1 MFARLS
7 ALGQRQCS
15 AKRSVFGVL
24 GFCIAQVG
32 KGDMEIIWQKV
43 KAALT
48 DLVPVHA
55 YRMWIEP
62 LTLGA
67 VDPDELQIKCPN
79 AFFRRRVQEHF
90 SDLIHHELQKL
101 TGNSMGLRLVVSSGN
116 GGKAHLAEPPVQ
128 LPLPNIHHQPHFGRL
143 LRQDYTFDQFVVG
156 KNNEFAYSAAL
167 SLAMRKS
174 TQQHSLFLLSKTGM
188 GKSHLSQ
195 AIGHQILSE
204 SKAER
209 VYYMT
214 AEDFTNEMVSSFK
227 SNSVGKFKD
236 KYHNECDVLLLE
248 DIHYLSG
255 KERTQIE
262 LAHTLDSLYN
272 ENKKII
278 FSSCCSPT
286 DIPKLNE
293 NLRSRL
299 TCGLISNIDPPD
311 YRMRVKILKK
321 YARDNTW
328 EVPIEVLEFLAT
340 ELTQD
345 VRQLKSGLVGIS
357 SKASLLGSPIDV
369 EMAADVVKNIV
380 RQSQSITI
388 NTIKKLIC
396 KYYNI
401 TQKDL
406 VSRSRKQ
413 ALVRPRQVAIYLSR
427 RYTDQPLQTI
437 GKSFNRYHATALHAI
452 GIVEKGIRQG
462 GPIQRHVEYFCQR
475 LDNGDY

>member
-1 MFARLS
+1 
-7 ALGQRQCS
+7 
-15 AKRSVFGVL
+15 
-24 GFCIAQVG
+24 
-32 KGDMEIIWQKV
+32 
-43 KAALT
+43 
-48 DLVPVHA
+48 
-55 YRMWIEP
+55 
-62 LTLGA
+62 
-67 VDPDELQIKCPN
+67 
-79 AFFRRRVQEHF
+79 
-90 SDLIHHELQKL
+90 
-101 TGNSMGLRLVVSSGN
+101 
-116 GGKAHLAEPPVQ
+116 
-128 LPLPNIHHQPHFGRL
+128 
-143 LRQDYTFDQFVVG
+143 
-156 KNNEFAYSAAL
+156 
-167 SLAMRKS
+167 
-174 TQQHSLFLLSKTGM
+174 M

-195 AIGHQILSE
+195 AIGHQILAE

-214 AEDFTNEMVSSFK
+214 AEDFTDEMVSSFK
-227 SNSVGKFKD
+227 SNSVSKFKD
-236 KYHNECDVLLLE
+236 KYHNGCDVLLLE

-278 FSSCCSPT
+278 FSSCCSPS

-311 YRMRVKILKK
+311 YRVRVKILKK
-321 YARDNTW
+321 YARDNRW
-328 EVPIEVLEFLAT
+328 EVPIEVLEFLAS

-345 VRQLKSGLVGIS
+345 VRQLKSGLVGVS
-357 SKASLLGSPIDV
+357 AKASLLGSPIDI
-369 EMAADVVKNIV
+369 EMAGDVVKNIV

-401 TQKDL
+401 SQKDL

-413 ALVRPRQVAIYLSR
+413 ALVRPRQVAIYLAR
-427 RYTDQPLQTI
+427 RYTDQPLQVI

-452 GIVEKGIRQG
+452 GMVEKGIRQG
-462 GPIQRHVEYFCQR
+462 GLIQRHVEYFCKR

>member
-1 MFARLS
+1 
-7 ALGQRQCS
+7 
-15 AKRSVFGVL
+15 
-24 GFCIAQVG
+24 
-32 KGDMEIIWQKV
+32 MEHIWKKL

-48 DLVPVHA
+48 DLVPPHT

-62 LTLGA
+62 LKLGA
-67 VDPDELQIKCPN
+67 ADSNVLQLKCPN
-79 AFFRRRVQEHF
+79 LFFRRRVQEHF
-90 SDLIHHELQKL
+90 SELMHDQLAKL
-101 TGNSMGLRLVVSSGN
+101 AGSSMELRLIVAN
-116 GGKAHLAEPPVQ
+116 GDGEKAHLPYPPEQ

-167 SLAMRKS
+167 SLAMRKN
-174 TQQHSLFLLSKTGM
+174 THQHSLFLLSKTGM

-204 SKAER
+204 STAER

-214 AEDFTNEMVSSFK
+214 AEDFTNEMVSSYK
-227 SNSVGKFKD
+227 TNSVNQFKA
-236 KYHNECDVLLLE
+236 KYHNGCDVLLLE
-248 DIHYLSG
+248 DVHYLSG

-278 FSSCCSPT
+278 FSSCCSPS

-299 TCGLISNIDPPD
+299 TCGLISNIEPPD

-321 YARDNTW
+321 YARDNQW
-328 EVPIEVLEFLAT
+328 GVPTEVLEFLAS
-340 ELTQD
+340 ELAQD
-345 VRQLKSGLVGIS
+345 VRQLKSGLVGVS
-357 SKASLLGSPIDV
+357 AKASLLGCSIDIDL
-369 EMAADVVKNIV
+369 AGDVVKNMV

-388 NTIKKLIC
+388 NSIKRLVC

-401 TQKDL
+401 SHKDL
-406 VSRSRKQ
+406 ISRSRKQ
-413 ALVRPRQVAIYLSR
+413 AIVRPRQVAIYLAR
-427 RYTDQPLQTI
+427 RYTDQPLQAI

-452 GIVEKGIRQG
+452 GTVEKGIRQG
-462 GPIQRHVEYFCQR
+462 GLIQRHVEYFCQR
-475 LDNGDY
+475 LDSGDY